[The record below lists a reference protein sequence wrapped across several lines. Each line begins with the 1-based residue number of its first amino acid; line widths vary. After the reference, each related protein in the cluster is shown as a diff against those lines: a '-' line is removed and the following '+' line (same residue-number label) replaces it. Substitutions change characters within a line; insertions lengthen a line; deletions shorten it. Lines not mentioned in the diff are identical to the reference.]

1 MRTNTTL
8 PSILLVFCT
17 IHLLGQSGTLDMDFG
32 ENGIA
37 IYDFA
42 SVNYAKD
49 LAIQEDGKIV
59 VVGGSREPVNFNEWH
74 ISMIR
79 LNPDGSGD
87 NTFLNNG
94 ILYEV
99 AGEGSANSVA
109 MQADGKIIIVGT
121 IERQST
127 NNIVLIRLNPDGSYD
142 TSFNSSGITYTNIEE
157 YSTGGSSVFILPNG
171 KILVAGTAYSTNDK
185 GFAVF
190 LYKQDGTLDNTFGTN
205 GYGIIQFEN
214 YYSVKS
220 AAIQTD
226 GKIVL
231 IGYFYDG
238 TEYDFALAR
247 FTSDGYADLSFGTD
261 GKLISDF
268 GGNNLAEDVVIQDDQ
283 KIIIVG
289 YSGWYYDEPS
299 HIILARYSSEG
310 SLDETFGA
318 NGIITTVVGYNIDA
332 KTVVIQS
339 DGKIVIAGSS
349 RLEYES
355 YKYFTLVRYN
365 SDGSLDNSFGIE
377 GISGNE
383 IRGSILSSAIQADE
397 KIIVVG
403 ANSTYS
409 SDSPSSNTVARYLSG
424 LNTGVIDFSKQSNTS
439 LIYPNPIE
447 ETATLEYEL
456 IKNERLSAVLYDIS
470 GKIISTFFALENRK
484 KGMHKEIINFS
495 NIPSGKYILRL
506 SNHSSSMSIK
516 IIKL

>member
-231 IGYFYDG
+231 IGHFYDG

-283 KIIIVG
+283 KIIIV
-289 YSGWYYDEPS
+289 
-299 HIILARYSSEG
+299 
-310 SLDETFGA
+310 
-318 NGIITTVVGYNIDA
+318 
-332 KTVVIQS
+332 
-339 DGKIVIAGSS
+339 
-349 RLEYES
+349 
-355 YKYFTLVRYN
+355 
-365 SDGSLDNSFGIE
+365 
-377 GISGNE
+377 
-383 IRGSILSSAIQADE
+383 
-397 KIIVVG
+397 
-403 ANSTYS
+403 
-409 SDSPSSNTVARYLSG
+409 
-424 LNTGVIDFSKQSNTS
+424 
-439 LIYPNPIE
+439 
-447 ETATLEYEL
+447 
-456 IKNERLSAVLYDIS
+456 
-470 GKIISTFFALENRK
+470 
-484 KGMHKEIINFS
+484 
-495 NIPSGKYILRL
+495 
-506 SNHSSSMSIK
+506 
-516 IIKL
+516 